1 MDLLHVKELELE
13 MKKMIALG
21 CWAPPFFWAEK
32 GSNGLMR

>member
-13 MKKMIALG
+13 MKKMIGLG
-21 CWAPPFFWAEK
+21 CWTPFFMAEK